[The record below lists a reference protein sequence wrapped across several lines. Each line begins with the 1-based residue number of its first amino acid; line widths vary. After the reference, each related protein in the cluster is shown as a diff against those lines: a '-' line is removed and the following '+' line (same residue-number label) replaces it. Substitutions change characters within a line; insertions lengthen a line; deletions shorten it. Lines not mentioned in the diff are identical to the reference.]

1 MILDDFFRSVGQ
13 MTDPRFRNV
22 LMKGLAL
29 TVGLLVGVTL
39 VMTWLVGFLVPDTLS
54 LPFIGDVSW
63 VDGLALWAS
72 VLVMIVLSVVLMVPV
87 AGAFTGIFLD
97 EVADAVEARHYPQLP
112 PAPDVPMLETV
123 RDSLGFFGVIVGVN
137 MIALILVF
145 FVGPFAPVLFWV
157 VNGYLLGREY
167 FQMAAMRRVGR
178 TEANRLRARHNLQ
191 VWLAGTL
198 MAIPLSIPLV
208 NLLIPILGA
217 ATFTHMF
224 HRVSTRANGAGEI

>member
-13 MTDPRFRNV
+13 MSDPRFRSV

-29 TVGLLVGVTL
+29 TIGLLIAVT
-39 VMTWLVGFLVPDTLS
+39 VAMTWLVGFLVPDTLS

-63 VDGLALWAS
+63 VDGLAWWAS
-72 VLVMIVLSVVLMVPV
+72 FLLMIVLSVVLMVPV

-97 EVADAVEARHYPQLP
+97 DVADAVEARHYPELP
-112 PAPDVPMLETV
+112 PAPDVPMVETI
-123 RDSLGFFGVIVGVN
+123 RDSLGFLGVILGVN
-137 MIALILVF
+137 LIALILFF
-145 FVGPFAPVLFWV
+145 FVGPLAPILFWA

-167 FQMAAMRRVGR
+167 FQLAAMRRVGR
-178 TEANRLRARHNLQ
+178 AEANRLRSRNNVQ
-191 VWLAGTL
+191 IWLAGTL

-217 ATFTHMF
+217 ATFTHLF
-224 HRVSTRANGAGEI
+224 HRVSRR

>member
-1 MILDDFFRSVGQ
+1 MFEDFFRSVGQ

-22 LMKGLAL
+22 LMKGVAL
-29 TVGLLVGVTL
+29 TVGLLIAVTL
-39 VMTWLVGFLVPDTLS
+39 AMTWLVGFLVPDTVS
-54 LPFIGDVSW
+54 LPLIGDVSW
-63 VDGLALWAS
+63 VDGIAWWAS
-72 VLVMIVLSVVLMVPV
+72 LLLMLVLSVVLMVPV

-97 EVADAVEARHYPQLP
+97 DVADAVEARHYPELA
-112 PAPDVPMLETV
+112 PAPDVPMTETI

-137 MIALILVF
+137 LIALILFF
-145 FVGPFAPVLFWV
+145 FVGPLAPILFWV

-178 TEANRLRARHNLQ
+178 AEANRLRSQHNMQ
-191 VWLAGTL
+191 IWLAGTL

-217 ATFTHMF
+217 ATFTHLF
-224 HRVSTRANGAGEI
+224 HRVSHR

>member
-1 MILDDFFRSVGQ
+1 MMFEDFFRSVGQ

-22 LMKGLAL
+22 LMKGVAL
-29 TVGLLVGVTL
+29 TVGLLIAVTL
-39 VMTWLVGFLVPDTLS
+39 AMTWLVGFLVPDTVS
-54 LPFIGDVSW
+54 LPLIGDVSW
-63 VDGLALWAS
+63 VDGIAWWAS
-72 VLVMIVLSVVLMVPV
+72 LLLMLVLSVVLMVPV

-97 EVADAVEARHYPQLP
+97 DVADAVEARHYPELA
-112 PAPDVPMLETV
+112 PAPDVPMTETI

-137 MIALILVF
+137 LIALILFF
-145 FVGPFAPVLFWV
+145 FVGPLAPILFWV

-178 TEANRLRARHNLQ
+178 AEANRLRSQHNMQ
-191 VWLAGTL
+191 IWLAGTL

-217 ATFTHMF
+217 ATFTHLF
-224 HRVSTRANGAGEI
+224 HRVSHR

>member
-1 MILDDFFRSVGQ
+1 MFEDFFRSVGQ

-22 LMKGLAL
+22 LMKGVAL
-29 TVGLLVGVTL
+29 TVGLLIAVTL
-39 VMTWLVGFLVPDTLS
+39 AMTWLVGFLVPDTVS
-54 LPFIGDVSW
+54 LPLIGDVSW
-63 VDGLALWAS
+63 VDGIAWWAS
-72 VLVMIVLSVVLMVPV
+72 LLLMLILSVVLMVPV

-97 EVADAVEARHYPQLP
+97 DVADAVEARHYPELA
-112 PAPDVPMLETV
+112 PAPDVPMTETI

-137 MIALILVF
+137 LIALILFF
-145 FVGPFAPVLFWV
+145 FVGPLAPILFWV

-178 TEANRLRARHNLQ
+178 AEANRLRSQHNMQ
-191 VWLAGTL
+191 IWLAGTL

-217 ATFTHMF
+217 ATFTHLF
-224 HRVSTRANGAGEI
+224 HRVSHR